1 VRQSYASLDAQA
13 AAVQDAMEFLTR
25 TLLRDEE
32 QNDESLFTFKS
43 VSVIEWER
51 VETSGELDTS
61 ETPVGD
67 AKPAHCSAAHSATV
81 QLTALRRY
89 SRGPHRGR
97 CTAQCS
103 PVHGS
108 TLSGRATC
116 AR

>member
-1 VRQSYASLDAQA
+1 
-13 AAVQDAMEFLTR
+13 MEFLTQ
-25 TLLRDEE
+25 TLLSDEE
-32 QNDESLFTFKS
+32 QNREPLFTFKL
-43 VSVIEWER
+43 VSVITPLER
-51 VETSGELDTS
+51 VETSGIAES

-89 SRGPHRGR
+89 SRGPHRDR

-108 TLSGRATC
+108 TLSGRAT
-116 AR
+116 

>member
-1 VRQSYASLDAQA
+1 MRQSYASLDAQA
-13 AAVQDAMEFLTR
+13 AAVQDAMEFLTQ
-25 TLLRDEE
+25 TLLSDEE
-32 QNDESLFTFKS
+32 QNHESLFTFKL
-43 VSVIEWER
+43 VSVIQCLEP
-51 VETSGELDTS
+51 VVTSGMLDTS

-81 QLTALRRY
+81 RLTALRRY

-108 TLSGRATC
+108 TLSGRAT
-116 AR
+116 